1 MVVAFDLCDINTLA
15 TAKTWYQEAMS
26 AADDPVVFL
35 VGMKKDMLV
44 SAVSHLQM
52 KGYAVI
58 CVGTD
63 TFGKFAELSVQDT
76 DRLNSCHGKEWNDLP
91 L

>member
-44 SAVSHLQM
+44 SAVLHLQM
-52 KGYAVI
+52 KGYVVI
-58 CVGTD
+58 CVW
-63 TFGKFAELSVQDT
+63 
-76 DRLNSCHGKEWNDLP
+76 DRYLW
-91 L
+91 

>member
-44 SAVSHLQM
+44 SAVLHFCM
-52 KGYAVI
+52 F
-58 CVGTD
+58 GTD
-63 TFGKFAELSVQDT
+63 TFGKFAELSVQDI
-76 DRLNSCHGKEWNDLP
+76 DRLNSCHGKEWSDLP